1 MRLIVK
7 MVLFDAGIGRCGCL
21 TTHMVWEKTELKKPG
36 TGFYVRGRHELL
48 YICTKG
54 SHVPDQ
60 RGKTPIGSVVE
71 AGVREHS
78 RKPEVFYDIIEAMYP
93 DSNYL
98 ELFGRGQ
105 ARPGWEVWGH
115 EALVGEY
122 LGRRQ

>member
-36 TGFYVRGRHELL
+36 TGFYVRGQARTAVHLHQGEPRTGPTGENAHRV
-48 YICTKG
+48 C
-54 SHVPDQ
+54 
-60 RGKTPIGSVVE
+60 VE

-105 ARPGWEVWGH
+105 ARPGWEAWGH
-115 EALVGEY
+115 EAVVGEY
-122 LGRRQ
+122 LGRR